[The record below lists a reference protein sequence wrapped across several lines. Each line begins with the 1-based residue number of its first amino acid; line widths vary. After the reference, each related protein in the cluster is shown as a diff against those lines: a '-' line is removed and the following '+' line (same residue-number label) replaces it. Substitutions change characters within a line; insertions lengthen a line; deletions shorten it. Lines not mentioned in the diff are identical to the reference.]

1 MYQNQA
7 SDMAYEYIVEQI
19 RSGVWKPGNKIA
31 TETQLVDSIGV
42 SRVAVRQAIER
53 LVTLSVLNKVQGSG
67 TYVEQPEKMS
77 IMGAA
82 VLGVDDEFML
92 KILEFRR
99 MFDSYNV
106 ELYVEHATEKEVAEL
121 EQNYFDMIAVRDDR
135 QEFQKM
141 DQLFHDLIANGT
153 RNPMIIQISKLFTN
167 VFEDNQKKVYV
178 STGPENAI
186 KFHGRILEAIKE
198 RNAEIASIYAR
209 MSVEESIRRL
219 KANIADDKRS

>member
-1 MYQNQA
+1 MYQSQA
-7 SDMAYEYIVEQI
+7 SEMAYEYIVEQI
-19 RSGVWKPGNKIA
+19 RSGIWKPGDKIS
-31 TETQLVDSIGV
+31 TETQLVESIGV

-82 VLGVDDEFML
+82 VLGFDDEFML

-99 MFDSYNV
+99 MFDPYNV
-106 ELYVEHATEKEVAEL
+106 ELYVKRATDEEVAEL
-121 EQNYFDMIAVRDDR
+121 QQNYFDMIAAKDDR
-135 QEFQKM
+135 QEFHKK

-153 RNPMIIQISKLFTN
+153 KNPLIIQISKLFTY

-198 RNAEIASIYAR
+198 RNAEIASIYAK
-209 MSVEESIRRL
+209 MSIEESIRRL
-219 KANIADDKRS
+219 KANIADNERL